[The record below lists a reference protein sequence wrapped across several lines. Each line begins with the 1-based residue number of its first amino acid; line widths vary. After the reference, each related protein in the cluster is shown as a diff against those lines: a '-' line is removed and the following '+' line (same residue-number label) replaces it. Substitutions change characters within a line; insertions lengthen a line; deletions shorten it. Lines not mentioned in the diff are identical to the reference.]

1 MQGKISQIDRQRR
14 ILRISGTDGK
24 VYVADK
30 AVLKD
35 LDLNLLNVGDSL
47 HFVPA
52 GNKGEPRVGR
62 IGEDRFESITLPD
75 PPNYCGGPRQFRNP
89 YNFVRIAS
97 PLPEQE
103 TAFKKAFVPHNS
115 FHGLSGTITCRLRT
129 LTPFFTPDSRTI
141 KQDTEEGSETKG
153 HKQMDYCS
161 TEAPS
166 NKPRTPMIHGS
177 TIRGAVRS
185 VFEAATNSGFTA
197 ISSKQL
203 DRRSLPGEFR
213 AAGRVIKLPTQNM
226 PGEIQ
231 KMRTVRVPFD
241 VLDRD
246 ASWATDGDEVW
257 AELGNTANNNEI
269 VVALHKQKP
278 DQLKAKKGYVKLT
291 GRHIITNETGDS
303 LKRSEK
309 FFYEAEKKL
318 FRFSTEEV
326 KAYNELIKAQQ
337 ERAKQ
342 QRDSSENAFVAAEIL
357 KRDNYPLKEGQLVY
371 FRESNGD
378 ACDLGY
384 VSIPRYRY
392 RHSVRDLLDPFFHP
406 ATDNQQLDPTAR
418 LFGFVSEAKQGSPQR
433 SSYAGRVSFSDAHFI
448 GDKVKHAAEVTLE
461 ILSSPKP
468 TSCEFYLVNADD
480 PTGVWIGG
488 KHPRHRNYDDEFMR
502 LRGRKFYWH
511 QKDKGQYQWQEKQ
524 GMRKQNS
531 QNATVRLLAAENEF
545 RFMVRFSNLEGYEL
559 GALLW
564 SLALDDGMAHKM
576 GMGKPIGLGSVAI
589 IVEDVVLID
598 RNTRYQKLFSAT
610 HESFEEGN
618 QAASNWREEYVAVF
632 QDWMKQR
639 FGQPFEQLSN
649 IVDLSAILQFPV
661 VYQLLTHYPLLEG
674 TNAKN
679 FEWFMK
685 NRKPEKIRDR
695 RAQILPF
702 TEQVA
707 GVPDDLKRWRQND

>member
-35 LDLNLLNVGDSL
+35 LDLSLINVGDSL

-52 GNKGEPRVGR
+52 GNKGEPKVGR
-62 IGEDRFESITLPD
+62 IGEDRFESITLSD
-75 PPNYCGGPRQFRNP
+75 PQDYSTGPREFRNP
-89 YNFVRIAS
+89 YNFVRVAK
-97 PLPEQE
+97 QE
-103 TAFKKAFVPHNS
+103 AEFKKAFVPHDN
-115 FHGLSGTITCRLRT
+115 FQGLSGTVTCRLKT
-129 LTPFFTPDSRTI
+129 LTPFFTPDSNTI

-153 HKQMDYCS
+153 HKRMDYCS
-161 TEAPS
+161 IEAPS
-166 NKPRTPMIHGS
+166 NKLRIPMIHGS
-177 TIRGAVRS
+177 TIRGAIRS

-203 DRRSLPGEFR
+203 DRRSLPGECR
-213 AAGRVIKLPTQNM
+213 TAGRVVKLPTHNT

-246 ASWATDGDEVW
+246 AVWAADGDEVW
-257 AELGNTANNNEI
+257 AELGNTPNNNEI

-278 DQLKAKKGYVKLT
+278 DEVKAKKGYLKLT
-291 GRHIITNETGDS
+291 GKHIITNEAGAS
-303 LKRSEK
+303 LKHSER
-309 FFYEAEKKL
+309 FFYEADKKL
-318 FRFSTEEV
+318 LRFSTEEV
-326 KAYNELIKAQQ
+326 KAYNELIKAQHD
-337 ERAKQ
+337 RAKQ
-342 QRDSSENAFVAAEIL
+342 QRDSSENAVVAAEIL

-392 RHSVRDLLDPFFHP
+392 RQSVRDLLNPFFHP
-406 ATDNQQLDPTAR
+406 ATDNQQLDPAAR
-418 LFGFVSEAKQGSPQR
+418 LFGFVSEGKQGSSQR
-433 SSYAGRVSFSDAHFI
+433 SSYAGRVSFSDAHFT
-448 GDKVKHAAEVTLE
+448 GDKVKYAAEVTLE

-468 TSCEFYLVNADD
+468 TSCEFYLTNADD
-480 PTGVWIGG
+480 PTDVWVDG
-488 KHPRHRNYDDEFMR
+488 KHPRHCHYDDKTMR

-511 QKDKGQYQWQEKQ
+511 QEDKGQYQWQEKQ
-524 GMRKQNS
+524 GMKKQNS
-531 QNATVRLLAAENEF
+531 QNSTVRLLAADNEF
-545 RFMVRFSNLEGYEL
+545 RFKVHFSNLEGYEL

-564 SLALDDGMAHKM
+564 SLALDEGMAHKM

-598 RNTRYQKLFSAT
+598 RNTRYQQLFSAT
-610 HESFEEGN
+610 RESFEAGN
-618 QAASNWREEYVAVF
+618 QAASNWREKYVAEF
-632 QDWMKQR
+632 QDWMEQR
-639 FGQPFEQLSN
+639 FGKPFEQLSN
-649 IVDLSAILQFPV
+649 IVDLSAILQFPAD
-661 VYQLLTHYPLLEG
+661 YRLLTHYPLLER

-702 TEQVA
+702 TEQVE
-707 GVPDDLKRWRQND
+707 GVPDDLKRWRRSD